1 MTCLLGF
8 GSELIDVSFNVIHDD
23 KVGRSVQRLTMISVL
38 QQKKE
43 AHLDLFCIQIEKLI
57 RLANRSIAMFAPG
70 YRR

>member
-1 MTCLLGF
+1 VFRRESGNYTEEKNLASESTGAGCL
-8 GSELIDVSFNVIHDD
+8 SCCEAIH
-23 KVGRSVQRLTMISVL
+23 SPVL